1 MQTPADPSTT
11 VDLRDVEREAQP
23 GHGWT
28 TTLRRTLRPVLG
40 ARENALE
47 ALLECQARAA
57 QRREV
62 AEGLIPGP
70 RRPAE

>member
-1 MQTPADPSTT
+1 MPTPTGPSELPRPE
-11 VDLRDVEREAQP
+11 DLEPDTQR

-28 TTLRRTLRPVLG
+28 TTLRRTLLPVRG
-40 ARENALE
+40 ARENAHE
-47 ALLECQARAA
+47 ALLECQVRSA

>member
-1 MQTPADPSTT
+1 MRTPADPSPTL
-11 VDLRDVEREAQP
+11 DLRDVERDAQP
-23 GHGWT
+23 AHGWT
-28 TTLRRTLRPVLG
+28 TTLLRTLRPVQG
-40 ARENALE
+40 ARENAHE

-70 RRPAE
+70 RRPTD